1 MEYDTA
7 LNILDACDW
16 VALYIFLWIATAY
29 EHYAYSSTLVKFY
42 STLVEILVSNT
53 LEEINDITLQ
63 TKHNALSLR
72 VSHTAVILDY
82 HRLAVHVDKTEEDK
96 ALIYNT
102 FLCKTFYRWTD
113 DALVNLLHPFL
124 CSEWNRCHAT
134 HTASIKTCIMLANT
148 LVIFCLW
155 KNLVVLSICQ
165 NEYRALDT

>member
-16 VALYIFLWIATAY
+16 VALYIFLWIATAN
-29 EHYAYSSTLVKFY
+29 EHYTNSGTLVKFY

-53 LEEINDITLQ
+53 LKEINDITLK

-72 VSHTAVILDY
+72 VSHTAVVLDY

-96 ALIYNT
+96 ALIYDT

-124 CSEWNRCHAT
+124 CSKRNRCHAT
-134 HTASIKTCIMLANT
+134 HTACVETCVVLADT
-148 LVIFCLW
+148 LVVLCLW
-155 KNLVVLSICQ
+155 KNLVVLAVGK
-165 NEYRALDT
+165 NEY